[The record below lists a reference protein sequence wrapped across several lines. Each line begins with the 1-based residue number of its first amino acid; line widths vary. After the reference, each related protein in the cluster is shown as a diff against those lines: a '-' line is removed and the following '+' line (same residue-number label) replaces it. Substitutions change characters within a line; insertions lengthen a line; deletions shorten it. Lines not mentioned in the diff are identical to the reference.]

1 MPEVAAIPVRSS
13 GGTLHVLAF
22 VLCCAASLPGAHG
35 QEPAAEAGAPAASA
49 EATDAQFDEAAALVS
64 RLHET
69 LLSVMR
75 QAGDL
80 GYAGRYRVLEPVITD
95 AFDTPLIVK
104 VILSSHWGELD
115 GKKQADFTQLFRRL
129 SVATYAS
136 RFAGFDNETFTEIS
150 REALN
155 RGRLLIKTELRRPN
169 NKPVRLDYLM
179 HRADDGK
186 WRIISVIA
194 NGVNDL
200 SLKRAEYAVVIK
212 ERGFAALT
220 ADIDRKIKEM
230 EGGVVQA
237 DAL

>member
-1 MPEVAAIPVRSS
+1 MPELPAIPARAKVGMLR
-13 GGTLHVLAF
+13 VLGLA
-22 VLCCAASLPGAHG
+22 LCCAVFLPGARG
-35 QEPAAEAGAPAASA
+35 QDSAAPAAAPAASA
-49 EATDAQFDEAAALVS
+49 EATAGQFDEAAALIS

-69 LLSVMR
+69 LLSVMQ

-80 GYAGRYRVLEPVITD
+80 GYAGRYRVLEPVITA

-115 GKKQADFTQLFRRL
+115 ATQQTDFTQLFRKL

-179 HRADDGK
+179 HRAEDGQ

-212 ERGFAALT
+212 ERGFDALT
-220 ADIDRKIKEM
+220 VDIDRKIKDM